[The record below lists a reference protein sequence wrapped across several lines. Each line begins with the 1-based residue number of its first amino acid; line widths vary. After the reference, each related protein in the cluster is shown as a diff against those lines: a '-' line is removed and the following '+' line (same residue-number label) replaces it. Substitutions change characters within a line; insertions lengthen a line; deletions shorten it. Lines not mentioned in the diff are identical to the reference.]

1 MNVENENYNEEIDES
16 AIDDMDENDTNDS
29 LDNTTEVP
37 DEDGRRFTMA
47 QDNFIEDSPL
57 AMARVI

>member
-1 MNVENENYNEEIDES
+1 MEE
-16 AIDDMDENDTNDS
+16 MDENDTDS
-29 LDNTTEVP
+29 PHDTSDVAGQ
-37 DEDGRRFTMA
+37 DVMRFSLA